1 MTPDYIQQPAP
12 LYTANG
18 KNTVKI
24 GRGGQILSL
33 ILVQTCQ
40 PTVTG
45 ANNTA
50 ANTLRGD
57 DLGVLAHFRV
67 FGNDGL
73 PLIDL
78 DGPDLRW
85 RNYLCDTGVPVRTNA
100 TLGDGATAN
109 PSLTSVIEIPFEMTR
124 TIKPFDSA
132 LDSTRYTD
140 LTAEFTFND
149 HTKINSQATGFT
161 TAPSYELYTLEVP
174 PHDHPYLRKR
184 WIKLTKT
191 FAGSGTQR
199 FDLDQGPEYRRFVIN
214 TQSGGN
220 DTTGLFSRVRLNS
233 GGRIKLN
240 LSEVAL
246 RETMKRRYGLR
257 AGETITVNTVEKQDA
272 WYLMENVTLD
282 GMATQALDTERIATN
297 YLEFD
302 LTGAAT
308 VNVLVELL
316 EDLRR
321 PQYGG
326 QAAAAA

>member
-12 LYTANG
+12 LYQANG
-18 KNTVKI
+18 KQTVKI

-33 ILVQTCQ
+33 IIVQTCQ

-50 ANTLRGD
+50 GNTLRGD
-57 DLGVLAHFRV
+57 DLGVLSHIRL

-73 PLIDL
+73 PLLDL

-85 RNYLCDTGVPVRTNA
+85 KNYLADTGVPVRVNS
-100 TLGDGATAN
+100 TLADGATAN
-109 PSLTSVIEIPFEMTR
+109 PSLTSVIEIPFELTR

-132 LDSTRYTD
+132 LDTTRYTD
-140 LTAEFTFND
+140 MTLEFTWFD
-149 HTKINSQATGFT
+149 HTKINSAATGFT
-161 TAPSYELYTLEVP
+161 TNPAYEVYTLEVP

-191 FAGSGTQR
+191 FAGAGTQR
-199 FDLDQGPEYRRFVIN
+199 LDLDQGPEYRRFLIN

-240 LSEVAL
+240 LSEAAL
-246 RETMKRRYGLR
+246 RETMKRRYGLLD
-257 AGETITVNTVEKQDA
+257 GQTITKNTVEKQDA

-282 GMATQALDTERIATN
+282 GYATQALDTERIATN

-326 QAAAAA
+326 QAAAA

>member
-1 MTPDYIQQPAP
+1 VTPDYFQQPAP
-12 LYTANG
+12 QYVANQ
-18 KNTVKI
+18 KQTVKI

-40 PTVTG
+40 PTITG

-50 ANTLRGD
+50 GNTLRGD
-57 DLGVLAHFRV
+57 DLGVLGHLRV

-78 DGPDLRW
+78 DGPDLFW
-85 RNYLCDTGVPVRTNA
+85 RNWLCDNGVPPRKNA

-109 PSLTSVIEIPFEMTR
+109 PSLTSVIEIPFELSR
-124 TIKPFDSA
+124 TLKAFDAA

-149 HTKINSQATGFT
+149 HTKINSLASGFT
-161 TAPSYELYTLEVP
+161 TAPAYELYTLEVP

-184 WIKLTKT
+184 YIKLTKT
-191 FAGSGTQR
+191 FAASGTQR
-199 FDLDQGPEYRRFVIN
+199 FDLDQGPEYRRFLIN
-214 TQSGGN
+214 TQSAGN

-233 GGRIKLN
+233 GGRIKAN

-246 RETMKRRYGLR
+246 REVMKRRYGMR
-257 AGETITVNTVEKQDA
+257 AGETPRVNTVEKEDA
-272 WYLMENVTLD
+272 WYLFDNVTWD
-282 GMATQALDTERIATN
+282 GMVTQSLDTERIATN

-308 VNVLVELL
+308 VNVIVEML

-326 QAAAAA
+326 QLAAAA